1 MAKFE
6 KASKKKAKLRAAI
19 FGPSGAG
26 KTFTALRMAKGMGG
40 KIALIDTEHRTASKY
55 ADRFE
60 FDTCDLQKSDIV
72 DYVEAISSASEY
84 DVLII
89 DSMSHGWR
97 SLLEEVDRLAMTKY
111 RGNTWSAWSEGTPK
125 QAAMVEALLSFPGH
139 IIATMRSKT
148 EWTTEQT
155 GNGKSKP
162 VRIGLSPDQGKGIE
176 YEFDLL
182 MEMNTEHFAT
192 IIKDRS
198 GKFQDQII
206 EKPSEQFGADLAAWL
221 SDGVTVPELVAPAP
235 APAPKPEPLY
245 VEEGVAEIK
254 AKAIASGLFSNEAMM
269 AAAKYVSPETGK
281 VTTMAQALKWEAELA
296 KGLDG

>member
-221 SDGVTVPELVAPAP
+221 SDGVAVPDPVT
-235 APAPKPEPLY
+235 PAPKPEPLY
-245 VEEGVAEIK
+245 VEDGVAEIK
-254 AKAIASGLFSNEAMM
+254 AKAVASGLFTNEAMM
-269 AAAKYVSPETGK
+269 AAAKLISPETGK
-281 VTTMAQALKWEAELA
+281 ITTMEQARRWEAELA
-296 KGLDG
+296 KGLN